1 LVDQQFPAWLADR
14 SEVNCYVVTE
24 KGALSLFGENPMRV
38 SLQLP
43 YFNPPPDQLGR
54 KLADIA
60 RFADDQGFY
69 SLWVM
74 DHFFQMEMLGKSE
87 DPMLEG
93 YTMLGYFAALTERI
107 HLGALVTGV
116 IYRAPGL
123 LIKEVTT
130 LDVLSGGRMYL
141 GIGAAWYEREALGLG
156 FGFPPLKERFEQL
169 TEALQIAHQMW
180 SPNNGPFHGK
190 HYQLA
195 ETICTPQPLQQPH
208 PPILIGGGGEKK
220 TLRLLAQYGDAC
232 NFFEGIG
239 PAALQ
244 HKLDVLRGHCDEVSR
259 PFADIELTILSSL
272 TPGQDSAAAIIARL
286 RALHALGFTH
296 VIFNTPNA
304 YEFTSLRTLA
314 QEVIPAVADL

>member
-1 LVDQQFPAWLADR
+1 
-14 SEVNCYVVTE
+14 
-24 KGALSLFGENPMRV
+24 MRI

-43 YFNPPPDQLGR
+43 FFNPAPDQLGG

-60 RFADDQGFY
+60 RFADEQGFY

-74 DHFFQMEMLGKSE
+74 DHFFQMEMIGKSE

-93 YTMLGYFAALTERI
+93 YTTLGYFAGLTQRI
-107 HLGALVTGV
+107 RLGTMVTGV

-156 FGFPPLKERFEQL
+156 FGFPPLKERFERL
-169 TEALQIAHQMW
+169 EETLQIAHQMW
-180 SPNNGPFHGK
+180 SPNNGAFNGK

-220 TLRLLAQYGDAC
+220 TLKFIAQYGDAC
-232 NFFEGIG
+232 NFFDRMG
-239 PAALQ
+239 PDGLR
-244 HKLDVLRGHCDEVSR
+244 HKLDVLKAHCDDVQR
-259 PFADIELTILSSL
+259 PFGEIELTVLSTL
-272 TPGQDSAAAIIARL
+272 MPGQDSGARSST
-286 RALHALGFTH
+286 G
-296 VIFNTPNA
+296 
-304 YEFTSLRTLA
+304 
-314 QEVIPAVADL
+314 

>member
-1 LVDQQFPAWLADR
+1 
-14 SEVNCYVVTE
+14 
-24 KGALSLFGENPMRV
+24 MRI

-43 YFNPPPDQLGR
+43 YFNPPPAELGG
-54 KLADIA
+54 KLADVA
-60 RFADDQGFY
+60 RLADAQGFY

-74 DHFFQMEMLGKSE
+74 DHFYQMEMIGKSE

-93 YTMLGYFAALTERI
+93 YTMLGYFAGLTERI
-107 HLGALVTGV
+107 RLGTLVTGV

-123 LIKEVTT
+123 LVKEVTT

-141 GIGAAWYEREALGLG
+141 GIGAAWYEREAKGLG

-169 TEALQIAHQMW
+169 EEALQIAHQMW

-220 TLRLLAQYGDAC
+220 TLKFIAQYGDAC
-232 NFFEGIG
+232 NFFDQVG
-239 PAALQ
+239 PDALQ
-244 HKLDVLRGHCDEVSR
+244 HKLAVLRAHCDDAGR
-259 PFADIELTILSSL
+259 PYDEIEKTVLSTIM
-272 TPGQDSAAAIIARL
+272 PGQETAAEIIARL
-286 RALHALGFTH
+286 QGLRALGFTH
-296 VIFNTPNA
+296 VIFNMPHA
-304 YEFTSLRTLA
+304 YELTPLRMLG
-314 QEVIPAVADL
+314 QEVIPAVTEL